1 MMAGVKKS
9 RPNCT
14 NPSQTLSTSYPLIF
28 HRSKQ
33 SHGKAPSQA
42 SREYILPTV
51 VEQDREW
58 MFLNANLIG
67 HNLLGTVSS
76 LSSKIRHKGE
86 SIPISKRTWPRT
98 RNQMS
103 FWTFLKMFSSSSLF
117 LLFLIHHEFIPPFSK
132 VTGLLKQWQLYCI
145 LSFTHLF
152 MSIEWLLYAKHHA
165 ER

>member
-9 RPNCT
+9 KPNCT
-14 NPSQTLSTSYPLIF
+14 NPSLPVFLW
-28 HRSKQ
+28 SKQ
-33 SHGKAPSQA
+33 SHGKAQSQG
-42 SREYILPTV
+42 SREYIFPMV

-58 MFLNANLIG
+58 MFLNTNLIG

-86 SIPISKRTWPRT
+86 SIPISKRTWLRT

-103 FWTFLKMFSSSSLF
+103 FWTLLKMFSLPAHFSYFFSFIMSLSP
-117 LLFLIHHEFIPPFSK
+117 LFPKSQGCWNSDNSTPF
-132 VTGLLKQWQLYCI
+132 YH
-145 LSFTHLF
+145 SFTHFF